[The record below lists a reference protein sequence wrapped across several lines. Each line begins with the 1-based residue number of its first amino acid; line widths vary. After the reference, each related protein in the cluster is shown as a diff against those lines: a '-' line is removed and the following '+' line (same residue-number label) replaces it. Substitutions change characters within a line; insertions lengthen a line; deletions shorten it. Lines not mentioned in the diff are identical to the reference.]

1 MEKKLYAEEGN
12 VVKGAKVKKPFYK
25 RWWFILLVVLVI
37 GGALAGGDEDTT
49 SEEAT
54 AEEPETEE
62 VVDNENLDEEEQAEI
77 AEQSTNDIV
86 IGEPMKIGEYT
97 LTVTGYELV
106 KDYEDK
112 DALVINYDWENNSD
126 EEASPFMTFIFK
138 AFQDSVETDD
148 VFVIDGVDLGIGQKE
163 IKAGGKIE
171 GAQAVVGI
179 DNLDEPLLL
188 EVDELITF
196 DKNPYSVELNL
207 SELE

>member
-1 MEKKLYAEEGN
+1 MNKKLYDENGN
-12 VVKGAKVKKPFYK
+12 VVENVKVKKPFYQK
-25 RWWFILLVVLVI
+25 WWFIALVVVVIIGAI
-37 GGALAGGDEDTT
+37 GGDDDEE
-49 SEEAT
+49 S
-54 AEEPETEE
+54 AEVSEPETEE
-62 VVDNENLDEEEQAEI
+62 VVENENLDEEEQTEI

-148 VFVIDGVDLGIGQKE
+148 VFVMDGVDLGIGQKE

>member
-1 MEKKLYAEEGN
+1 MNKKLYDENRN
-12 VVKGAKVKKPFYK
+12 VVENVKVKKPFYK
-25 RWWFILLVVLVI
+25 KWWFIALVAMFIIGAI
-37 GGALAGGDEDTT
+37 GGGDVEDTT
-49 SEEAT
+49 K
-54 AEEPETEE
+54 EEPETEE
-62 VVDNENLDEEEQAEI
+62 VVENENLDEEEQTEI

-126 EEASPFMTFIFK
+126 EEASPFITFIFK

-148 VFVIDGVDLGIGQKE
+148 VFVMDGVDLGIGQKE

>member
-1 MEKKLYAEEGN
+1 MKLHKSLLLFGAGAILLTACGDDGGN
-12 VVKGAKVKKPFYK
+12 V
-25 RWWFILLVVLVI
+25 
-37 GGALAGGDEDTT
+37 EDTT
-49 SEEAT
+49 K
-54 AEEPETEE
+54 EEPETEE
-62 VVDNENLDEEEQAEI
+62 VVENENLDEEEQAEI

-106 KDYEDK
+106 KDYDDK

-126 EEASPFMTFIFK
+126 EEAYPFMTFIFK

-148 VFVIDGVDLGIGQKE
+148 VFVMDGVDLSIGQKE
-163 IKAGGKIE
+163 IKAGGKTE

-207 SELE
+207 SELD

>member
-1 MEKKLYAEEGN
+1 MNKKLYDENGN
-12 VVKGAKVKKPFYK
+12 VVENVKVKKPFYQK
-25 RWWFILLVVLVI
+25 WWFIALVVVVIIGAI
-37 GGALAGGDEDTT
+37 GGDGDEE
-49 SEEAT
+49 S
-54 AEEPETEE
+54 AEVSEPETGE
-62 VVDNENLDEEEQAEI
+62 VVENENLDEEEQTEI

-126 EEASPFMTFIFK
+126 EEASPFITFIFK